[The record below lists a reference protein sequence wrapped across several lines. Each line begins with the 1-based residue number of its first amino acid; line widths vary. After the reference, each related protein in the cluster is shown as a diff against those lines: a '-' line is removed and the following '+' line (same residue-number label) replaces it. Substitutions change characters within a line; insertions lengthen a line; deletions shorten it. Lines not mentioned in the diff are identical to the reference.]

1 MAGSGG
7 SSHEDLH
14 MTATCPDGSTGRG
27 VVTPESAPRRA
38 VGGGQEGGRRSPTDD
53 AAWDPSPMGRAA
65 STRELVT
72 PPAALRGPGGDELDA
87 GEPTG
92 RMGKGVQRPPMRTIG
107 DNEQDTPHILQSHP
121 DSIDPRIV
129 PRLGM
134 MFRNVE
140 EAHKF
145 YGRYAM
151 EVGFPVKKYRERKN
165 CKWLNCSMEGKPLV
179 RAVDNPKV
187 RTNTSSK
194 RTECKAGMKLKKI
207 YDDDRKNV
215 IMVRIDLLHLEHNH
229 EFLKQ
234 QEEIDQL
241 RCNKTHDPKYMEFIG
256 AMQDSRVPQHCIMD
270 CVSEMHGGAENAAR
284 RRLNNANDVS
294 KLLTFFTSCKKENPQ
309 FFSDFQ
315 LDNEG
320 KITSMFWSHAS
331 QQLDYINFGDA
342 VTFDTTHKTNL
353 YDKPICMFVGANHHL
368 QCAIFGFALL
378 GDETVET
385 FEWVFNAI
393 KTCMGI
399 EGPRVM
405 LTDQDPAMPI
415 ALLRVFP
422 NTIHR
427 LCLWHVQNRFMPFL
441 NELYARF
448 EEEDFKIQFQSII
461 HHPLTPRE
469 FETSWAMMLDK
480 FNLHDDVTLK
490 NLYEIREE
498 WIPAFFKQDYC
509 RRSHVDGNTPLH
521 EFAKQML
528 KLLHSRKMKE
538 AKETL
543 ACKGQ
548 RETITLYEFEVKVA
562 RAYTR
567 AVMNRFEES
576 IKYATAYKITRDPD
590 GGVNYW
596 VVQHTK
602 RSNKIVWGQ
611 HQFKVFAD
619 VEAGRY
625 KCECKQWEHTGCWF
639 SRDDKKSKGKDGETK
654 SYRQKT
660 MLKNTMKVIN
670 KASMSKAGHDKYL
683 DVMHELNKLLDR
695 VEPDIGGYESCIDSD
710 GEDNHCNEV
719 VLIED
724 RARYLKEA
732 VPVTNMQQ
740 DGNINGGARHETR
753 GQQNNAVSVGG
764 ECHPTIEARKKLDF
778 DVEGIS
784 LERLDRAKPKGRT
797 IKETETVVRKLGA
810 KGEKKKNRKCK
821 ICGIADGHNSRTCLS
836 VEDNRDRLSKLGVR
850 KRGRPPGQRT
860 RRPLKCSKT

>member
-1 MAGSGG
+1 
-7 SSHEDLH
+7 
-14 MTATCPDGSTGRG
+14 
-27 VVTPESAPRRA
+27 
-38 VGGGQEGGRRSPTDD
+38 
-53 AAWDPSPMGRAA
+53 
-65 STRELVT
+65 
-72 PPAALRGPGGDELDA
+72 
-87 GEPTG
+87 
-92 RMGKGVQRPPMRTIG
+92 
-107 DNEQDTPHILQSHP
+107 P
-121 DSIDPRIV
+121 DSIDHRIV

-134 MFRNVE
+134 MFRSVE

-165 CKWLNCSMEGKPLV
+165 CKWLNCSIEGKPPV
-179 RAVDNPKV
+179 RAVDNPNV
-187 RTNTSSK
+187 RSNTSSK

-215 IMVRIDLLHLEHNH
+215 VMVRIDLLHLDHNH

-241 RCNKTHDPKYMEFIG
+241 RCNKTHDPEYMEFIG

-270 CVSEMHGGAENAAR
+270 YVSEMHGGAENVPVMAQDVKNPKAASR
-284 RRLNNANDVS
+284 QENNANDVS

-315 LDNEG
+315 LDSEG
-320 KITSMFWSHAS
+320 KITSIFWSHAS
-331 QQLDYINFGDA
+331 QQGDYIDFGDA
-342 VTFDTTHKTNL
+342 VIFDTTHKTNL
-353 YDKPICMFVGANHHL
+353 YDKPLCMFVGANYHL

-378 GDETVET
+378 RDETVET
-385 FEWVFNAI
+385 FEWVFNAF
-393 KTCMGI
+393 KTCMGT

-415 ALLRVFP
+415 ALCRVFL

-427 LCLWHVQNRFMPFL
+427 LCLWHMQNRFMAFL

-448 EEEDFKIQFQSII
+448 EEENFKTQFQSII
-461 HHPLTPRE
+461 HHPLTRRE
-469 FETSWAMMLDK
+469 FETAWAMMLDK
-480 FNLHDDVTLK
+480 FNLQDDVTLK

-498 WIPAFFKQDYC
+498 WKPAFFKQDC
-509 RRSHVDGNTPLH
+509 CGVMVSTQRSESMNKLVKSAHVDGNTPLH

-548 RETITLYEFEVKVA
+548 RETNTLYEFEVKVA

-576 IKYATAYKITRDPD
+576 MKYATAYKIKCDPD
-590 GGVNYW
+590 GGVNDW

-602 RSNKIVWGQ
+602 RSNKIIWCQ
-611 HQFKVFAD
+611 HQFKVFAN

-625 KCECKQWEHTGCWF
+625 KYECKQWEHTDPKEYILQRYTHSARQDVGF
-639 SRDDKKSKGKDGETK
+639 SRDDKKSKGKDSETK

-660 MLKNTMKVIN
+660 MLKNIMKVIN

-683 DVMHELNKLLDR
+683 DVMHELNELLDHG
-695 VEPDIGGYESCIDSD
+695 EPDIGVYESCIDSD
-710 GEDNHCNEV
+710 GEDNQDEGVPSGDNLRTRRDPSNSGATVWNEV

-724 RARYLKEA
+724 GA
-732 VPVTNMQQ
+732 VNLEEE
-740 DGNINGGARHETR
+740 DGNINGGAQRENR
-753 GQQNNAVSVGG
+753 GQKNNAVSVGG
-764 ECHPTIEARKKLDF
+764 EWHPTIEARK
-778 DVEGIS
+778 VP
-784 LERLDRAKPKGRT
+784 DRAKPKVRT
-797 IKETETVVRKLGA
+797 IKETEMVVRKLGV

-821 ICGIADGHNSRTCLS
+821 IWSIADGHNSRTYLS
-836 VEDNRDRLSKLGVR
+836 LEDNKDRLSKIGVC
-850 KRGRPPGQRT
+850 KRGRPAGSKNKT
-860 RRPLKCSKT
+860 GATASEWNETTTSKKRRLVVYDDEENEDD